1 MRVEPRIM
9 HESGPEG
16 TDAKPNTPSE
26 DGSEL
31 PKRKSKH
38 SQVEFATDIAEL
50 ESRLDR
56 ATPEEQE
63 ADISGHLVRLIDFF
77 FGLVIAQGVLRFDTV
92 FKEPWNATPQ
102 VLVALVIIY
111 YTVVR
116 SFIAWHSA
124 IEQWRYRVL
133 VSKDRIRTIELWR
146 VYTDIFIVI
155 VYAFLLL
162 TAEPLIHDEGADISA
177 FLFGFPVLFALYVLW
192 GRLRRIA
199 WGGNDP
205 FNLLYLVFFGFAS
218 FVVAGVYKLNP
229 DIGISEALGNTIAL
243 GCIGLLMVLYR
254 FINFWQGEIYRD
266 AIPRWRR
273 LPLPRLPKLGAD

>member
-1 MRVEPRIM
+1 MP
-9 HESGPEG
+9 
-16 TDAKPNTPSE
+16 T
-26 DGSEL
+26 
-31 PKRKSKH
+31 RKSEH
-38 SQVEFATDIAEL
+38 SQAEFDTNIAEL

-92 FKEPWNATPQ
+92 FGAPWDANPQ
-102 VLVALVIIY
+102 VLLALLVIY

-133 VSKDRIRTIELWR
+133 VAKDRIRTIELWR
-146 VYTDIFIVI
+146 VYTDILIVI

-162 TAEPLIHDEGADISA
+162 AAEPLTQDGGADISA
-177 FLFGFPVLFALYVLW
+177 FLFGFPVLFALYALW

-199 WGGNDP
+199 WGGHDP
-205 FNLLYLVFFGFAS
+205 FNLRYLAFFGCLS
-218 FVVAGVYKLNP
+218 FVVASVYKLDP
-229 DIGISEALGNTIAL
+229 DIGITEALGNAIAL
-243 GCIGLLMVLYR
+243 GCIGLLMILYR
-254 FINFWQGEIYRD
+254 FINFWQGDIYRD
-266 AIPRWRR
+266 AIPRWGR
-273 LPLPRLPKLGAD
+273 LPLPRLPKLSVD

>member
-1 MRVEPRIM
+1 MPR
-9 HESGPEG
+9 HE
-16 TDAKPNTPSE
+16 
-26 DGSEL
+26 
-31 PKRKSKH
+31 SKH
-38 SQVEFATDIAEL
+38 SQAEFATDIAEL
-50 ESRLDR
+50 ESSLDR

-77 FGLVIAQGVLRFDTV
+77 FGLVIAQGVLRFDSV
-92 FKEPWNATPQ
+92 FKAPWDATPQ
-102 VLVALVIIY
+102 VLLALVVVY

-162 TAEPLIHDEGADISA
+162 AAEPLTHDGGADISA

-192 GRLRRIA
+192 GRLRRVA

-205 FNLLYLVFFGFAS
+205 FNLLYLVFFGLLS
-218 FVVAGVYKLNP
+218 FVVACVYTLDP
-229 DIGISEALGNTIAL
+229 DVGISEALGNGIAL
-243 GCIGLLMVLYR
+243 SCTGLLMILYR

-273 LPLPRLPKLGAD
+273 LPLPRLPKLSGD